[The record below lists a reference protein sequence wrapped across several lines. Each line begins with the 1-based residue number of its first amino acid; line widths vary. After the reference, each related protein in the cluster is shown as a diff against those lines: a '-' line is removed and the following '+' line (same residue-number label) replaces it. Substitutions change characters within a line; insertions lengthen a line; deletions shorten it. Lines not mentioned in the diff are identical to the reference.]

1 MQNCRQFTFSIA
13 FSVMML
19 ALVSSPVMAL
29 AEVQQG
35 AQLESEGLLYYCSI
49 SPDGSHAAVGGQS
62 TQIVKIYNAATGT
75 LTGTGTLPAGV
86 ETEDLELSNSGN
98 RIFVGGQ
105 GSGLYCFNKSGAML
119 WSRPAISGEL
129 SVGTTAIGNLVFT
142 VDRSDSFYRISGATG
157 ANLIAPVPVD
167 TRGWSV
173 WEVDTTADGG
183 DRVLIMTNSDVI
195 ITDGFGTETHFY
207 DIVTGNYIH
216 EAHLSPDGSYF
227 AVVFLDP
234 DTSIINVSLYEIGVG
249 EKWTIETSN
258 YTNVCMDD
266 NNRVYVATSYGD
278 NVVYNTTGTEIT
290 RWYATGKYFDVA
302 DDGSRC
308 VAENGTSTY
317 VYDFVGMYE
326 CYPDLHLQA
335 YLTDVAPFDADT
347 QRYTLTIAN
356 WYDIPPEL
364 FVSSPELP
372 ACGQNDRAGRTYI
385 RILGSEGSL
394 YFSGCGARGDD
405 GTSSEFL
412 KRLTFLVDDGELD
425 EYIYLE
431 LWDRKCDLYLRSTY
445 AYSGKPC
452 PVGDLDGDCIVN
464 LKDFALMAENWLV
477 DNNP

>member
-29 AEVQQG
+29 IDVQQG

-49 SPDGSHAAVGGQS
+49 SPDGSYAAVGGQS

-105 GSGLYCFNKSGAML
+105 NSGLYCFDKFGAML
-119 WSRPAISGEL
+119 WNRPDIPGEL
-129 SVGTTAIGNLVFT
+129 SVGTTAIGSLVFT
-142 VDRSDSFYRISGATG
+142 VSSSKNFYRISGVTG

-167 TRGWSV
+167 TRGW
-173 WEVDTTADGG
+173 WPWGVDTTADGG
-183 DRVLIMTNSDVI
+183 NRVLIQTNSDII
-195 ITDGFGTETHFY
+195 ITDGSGTETHFY
-207 DIVTGNYIH
+207 DIVTGNSITK
-216 EAHLSPDGSYF
+216 AHLSPDGSYF
-227 AVVFLDP
+227 AVVFIDP

-258 YTNVCMDD
+258 YAGVTMDD
-266 NNRVYVATSYGD
+266 NNRVYVATSSGD

-290 RWYATGKYFDVA
+290 RWYASGKYFDVA

-308 VAENGTSTY
+308 VAESGTSTY
-317 VYDFVGMYE
+317 VYDFVDAYE

-364 FVSSPELP
+364 FVRSPELP
-372 ACGQNDRAGRTYI
+372 ACGLNDRAGRTYI
-385 RILGSEGSL
+385 RIFGSEGSS
-394 YFSGCGARGDD
+394 YFSGCGSRGDD

-412 KRLTFLVDDGELD
+412 KSLTFLVDDGELD

-431 LWDRKCDLYLRSTY
+431 LWDRKCDLYLRSTG

-464 LKDFALMAENWLV
+464 LKDLALMAENWLV